1 MNKKIQDAMERA
13 AEEFNNDVWGGEE
26 DRCYIMSFKRGFK
39 KAHSPEIIAMLEPE
53 QLLAN
58 EAVRELVEAL
68 DFYAQPD
75 SWEGSEMVEELPT
88 DQNIEAVSKN
98 TPWHTEVMACGGIAR
113 EARAKF
119 QRGGKE

>member
-58 EAVRELVEAL
+58 EAVRELVEAVKSTHMECWCSHDHVDCIKHDAL
-68 DFYAQPD
+68 
-75 SWEGSEMVEELPT
+75 
-88 DQNIEAVSKN
+88 
-98 TPWHTEVMACGGIAR
+98 
-113 EARAKF
+113 AKF
-119 QRGGKE
+119 QKGGGE